1 MTETQWTGMAATP
14 IAPIPVVVTAYRRDL
29 KGVTTEMVK
38 MVMGAANLALTN
50 FVATA

>member
-1 MTETQWTGMAATP
+1 METQLAAMGATP
-14 IAPIPVVVTAYRRDL
+14 TAQIPVVVTAYRRDL